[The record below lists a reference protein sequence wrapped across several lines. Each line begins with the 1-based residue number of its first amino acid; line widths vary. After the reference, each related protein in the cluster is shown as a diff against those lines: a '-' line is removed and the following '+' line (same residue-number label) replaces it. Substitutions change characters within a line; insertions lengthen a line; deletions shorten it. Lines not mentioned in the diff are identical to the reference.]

1 MEQPGWRKARLRSP
15 WKASLL
21 VLSTTA
27 LSILIL
33 LGIVNSFLTRQ
44 RDPVGC
50 GMVWMRPIY
59 AKYEGFDSEWTRF
72 ASKYGLYLYREG
84 GINEDFQVSRG
95 TLAIDFA
102 EDITGQ
108 RDTCIIHYW
117 KRWQL
122 QAGKVNRSRS
132 S

>member
-1 MEQPGWRKARLRSP
+1 MEQSEWRKVRLRSP
-15 WKASLL
+15 WRSSLL

-33 LGIVNSFLTRQ
+33 LSIVNSFLTRQ

-59 AKYEGFDSEWTRF
+59 AKYEGLDSEWTRF

-84 GINEDFQVSRG
+84 GINEDFQVSRSA
-95 TLAIDFA
+95 LATDIA
-102 EDITGQ
+102 EDTLGQ
-108 RDTCIIHYW
+108 RDTCTIHHW
-117 KRWQL
+117 KCW
-122 QAGKVNRSRS
+122 
-132 S
+132 